1 MVNRLLVSTALSLAL
16 IAPAAR
22 AAPLSASD
30 LALLNRVSWGINESS
45 VAAMQAMGREKWLA
59 EQLHPTPGHEALPPA
74 VQAEINAMS
83 ISRHSMIETVAG
95 LREQEKAV
103 NAIKDPVEKQPLGQ
117 AYQQAMNLPAHEA
130 AARSILRDLYS
141 PTQLREQMTWFW
153 FNHFNVHQYKSDI
166 RPMIA
171 DYEEHAIRDH
181 ALGHF
186 RDLLIATSHHPA
198 MLRYLDNT
206 ENAKGHINENY
217 AREIMELHTMGVGS
231 GYSQNDVQELAR
243 IFTGFGMDPRP
254 PEQKLK
260 LEAQGMIM
268 PSGLIMLTPARHD
281 FGDKMFLGVSIK
293 GRGIEEIDEALDL
306 LARNPATARHISQEM
321 AMYFLGEAPPDAL
334 LKQMSDVFL
343 RTDGDIPA
351 VLSVLFHSPVF
362 DHAPERLKDPVHYV
376 MSAVRLAYDDRVI
389 LNTNPIQNWCNRM
402 AEGLFNKDTP
412 DGYPLNAT
420 AWNGPGQLA
429 LRFEIARQIGS
440 GGAGLFKP
448 DAPGATDQPGFPQLQ
463 SALFYNRLASNLSPT
478 TKAALAQAVSPQ
490 EWNALYLSSPEFMY

>member
-1 MVNRLLVSTALSLAL
+1 
-16 IAPAAR
+16 
-22 AAPLSASD
+22 
-30 LALLNRVSWGINESS
+30 
-45 VAAMQAMGREKWLA
+45 
-59 EQLHPTPGHEALPPA
+59 
-74 VQAEINAMS
+74 
-83 ISRHSMIETVAG
+83 
-95 LREQEKAV
+95 
-103 NAIKDPVEKQPLGQ
+103 
-117 AYQQAMNLPAHEA
+117 
-130 AARSILRDLYS
+130 
-141 PTQLREQMTWFW
+141 
-153 FNHFNVHQYKSDI
+153 
-166 RPMIA
+166 
-171 DYEEHAIRDH
+171 
-181 ALGHF
+181 
-186 RDLLIATSHHPA
+186 
-198 MLRYLDNT
+198 
-206 ENAKGHINENY
+206 
-217 AREIMELHTMGVGS
+217 
-231 GYSQNDVQELAR
+231 
-243 IFTGFGMDPRP
+243 
-254 PEQKLK
+254 
-260 LEAQGMIM
+260 M